1 MKKLLLC
8 LLFLLFAGFVFAS
21 DGGVISDYTRQK
33 IDEFVTERIKLK
45 SADEETALNSIEQIK
60 NETLSHLKEN
70 ALDYEQEECILQSIY
85 FTEFYEHALNS
96 KGNQKD
102 LRDKM
107 KKQMERNIKLIEKR
121 SQNKISAWMYLV
133 TGDVTSYY
141 MTRSLTATFLYGF
154 KVKSFY
160 EKSIEQD
167 KSFSSGYVNLGN
179 WLFYAPGIFGG
190 GKDKALKNYKK
201 GIKYAVNPGEQYLAF
216 IAYSQINYENKKKDV
231 ALEYL
236 EKARALNLGS
246 KGIDLIQRCNEKGY
260 SNFQY
265 LRNRS
270 GIDDELEEE

>member
-85 FTEFYEHALNS
+85 FTEFYEHALDS
-96 KGNQKD
+96 KGNQKN

-107 KKQMERNIKLIEKR
+107 KKQMERNIKLMEKR

-133 TGDVTSYY
+133 TGDV
-141 MTRSLTATFLYGF
+141 L
-154 KVKSFY
+154 
-160 EKSIEQD
+160 
-167 KSFSSGYVNLGN
+167 
-179 WLFYAPGIFGG
+179 
-190 GKDKALKNYKK
+190 
-201 GIKYAVNPGEQYLAF
+201 
-216 IAYSQINYENKKKDV
+216 
-231 ALEYL
+231 
-236 EKARALNLGS
+236 
-246 KGIDLIQRCNEKGY
+246 LIT
-260 SNFQY
+260 
-265 LRNRS
+265 
-270 GIDDELEEE
+270 